1 MAYSMETLSHITDE
15 LGAKGWLELDP
26 RFRAMFERYGIGAAD
41 WQAMQAAPLVTAADG
56 SKWFHPD
63 QLDDDRLADTI
74 MRMIYT
80 EQDMAVVTPGV
91 RSRAFVA
98 GFGRPGTVQG
108 ELAKTLFQFKGFPL
122 TILFDHGARM
132 LAMQG
137 GFNKALYGASFL
149 LSATAAGW
157 LALEAKAILKGQ
169 DPRPLNVKT
178 MLAALQQGGGLGIY
192 GDFLFGAQNRGGQG
206 LGETLLGPSA
216 TTVSGVAGLVVGAPL
231 LQAEGEK
238 VDYDRQLVKLLR
250 SETPGGS
257 LWYARLA
264 WDRIILDQWQAAADP
279 AYFRSWRAMERRAHD
294 LGTQYWWEPG
304 DMTPDRPPELSN
316 MGGNP

>member
-1 MAYSMETLSHITDE
+1 
-15 LGAKGWLELDP
+15 
-26 RFRAMFERYGIGAAD
+26 
-41 WQAMQAAPLVTAADG
+41 
-56 SKWFHPD
+56 
-63 QLDDDRLADTI
+63 
-74 MRMIYT
+74 
-80 EQDMAVVTPGV
+80 
-91 RSRAFVA
+91 
-98 GFGRPGTVQG
+98 
-108 ELAKTLFQFKGFPL
+108 
-122 TILFDHGARM
+122 
-132 LAMQG
+132 
-137 GFNKALYGASFL
+137 
-149 LSATAAGW
+149 
-157 LALEAKAILKGQ
+157 
-169 DPRPLNVKT
+169 